1 MTPRVVLDTNV
12 ILDLWHF
19 DDLGARALRA
29 MLDAG
34 TLRVVTSDAVDA
46 ELSDVLSRAQF
57 CASRDAVLA
66 RWHAVATTICVT
78 DAAPWTCRDPDDQ
91 KLLDLAVCARAAAL
105 ITKDKALLSLARR
118 AAAAGVLIAT
128 PKRLVELAAAA
139 EPVSAA

>member
-19 DDLGARALRA
+19 DDLDAHPLRA

-34 TLRVVTSDAVDA
+34 ALRVVTSDAVDA
-46 ELSDVLSRAQF
+46 ELADVLSRTQF

-66 RWHAVATTICVT
+66 RWRAVATTIRVT
-78 DAAPWTCRDPDDQ
+78 DAAPWACRDPDDQ

-118 AAAAGVLIAT
+118 AAAAGLQIVS
-128 PKRLVELAAAA
+128 PRRFPEFAAAA
-139 EPVSAA
+139 PASAA

>member
-19 DDLGARALRA
+19 DDLDAHPLRA

-34 TLRVVTSDAVDA
+34 ALHVVTSDTVDA
-46 ELSDVLSRAQF
+46 ELADVLSRAQF

-66 RWHAVATTICVT
+66 RWRAVATTIRVT
-78 DAAPWTCRDPDDQ
+78 KAAPWACRDPDDQ

-105 ITKDKALLSLARR
+105 ITKDKALLTLARR
-118 AAAAGVLIAT
+118 AAATGLRIAT
-128 PKRLVELAAAA
+128 PKQFLELATAA
-139 EPVSAA
+139 PVPAA